1 MPQTANDHY
10 PQLFS
15 PFKLGDRVL
24 KNRIVSTAHE
34 SGWDLDGLITDKYAD
49 YFIGKATGGAGLV
62 MTFGAANVHE
72 PAGAMHGSIS
82 LWNPLNEPVLSRMAN
97 EVHAAGA
104 ILVSQASHLGRRG
117 SSADSHRPL
126 MAVSDQPEPMHREIP
141 HVLSTEDFA
150 EIAHSFAQAAVR
162 LEKCGWDGIEVTSF
176 GGHLIEQTWSPVLNT
191 RTDRY
196 GGSFESRM
204 RFVTEVLQAVKA
216 AVGTDFII
224 GFRMSGDVRDKDL
237 GLSVE
242 DMARIAEYVDGLG
255 IVDLFNIS
263 GSTGSTLAAHAGVV
277 PGDTFELGTY
287 LPAAT
292 ELKKRLSAPVL
303 YAGRIL
309 DARQAEEALANDQ
322 CDLVA
327 MTRAMIAEP
336 RLPLL
341 AEQGKDA
348 MIRPC
353 ISINEGC
360 VGRVNQ
366 GHHMLCSINP
376 TIWNPEL
383 NNLTKL
389 PATKKVVVVG
399 GGPAGLEAARTLALR
414 GAQVILF
421 EAHDELGGQVA
432 TAALDPRRP
441 RFALHVRWLAA
452 ELQRLGVDVRL
463 GKTVNAKDVA
473 AVEPDEVVL
482 ATGSESVVPL
492 SIPAA
497 VRAGTDLDLLR
508 GQLPV
513 NPADR
518 VTVVDREGHW
528 RGAAA
533 AILAAER
540 GASSV
545 QLVTTAL
552 HAVQDLDHTQQAV
565 LLKSI
570 VQQRITVISSKK
582 VIKGPETLIME
593 DLWTQQHDAIT
604 ADVVIFTGFRHART
618 ALSEELRDSYP
629 NLSFRIAGDM
639 MAPRRLHDAT
649 LEGMRSGALAAGGS
663 V

>member
-1 MPQTANDHY
+1 MSQTPNGQY
-10 PQLFS
+10 PHLFS
-15 PFKLGDRVL
+15 RLILGKRLL

-34 SGWDLDGLITDKYAD
+34 SGWDLDGIITDKYAD

-82 LWNPLNEPVLSRMAN
+82 LWNPLNEPVLARMAK
-97 EVHAAGA
+97 EAHAAGA
-104 ILVSQASHLGRRG
+104 VLMSQASHLGRRG
-117 SSADSHRPL
+117 SSVDSHRPL
-126 MAVSDQPEPMHREIP
+126 MAVSEQPEPMHKEIP
-141 HVLSTEDFA
+141 HVLSTDDFA

-162 LEKCGWDGIEVTSF
+162 LERCGWDGIEITSF
-176 GGHLIEQTWSPVLNT
+176 GGHLIEQTWSPALNT

-196 GGSFESRM
+196 GGTFENRM
-204 RFVTEVLQAVKA
+204 RFVTEVLQAVKV
-216 AVGTDFII
+216 AVGDEFVI

-237 GLSVE
+237 GLSVA
-242 DMARIAEYVDGLG
+242 DMTRIAEYVDGLG
-255 IVDLFNIS
+255 VVDLFNIS
-263 GSTGSTLAAHAGVV
+263 GSTGSTLATHAGIV

-287 LPAAT
+287 LPAAA
-292 ELKKRLSAPVL
+292 ELKKRLSVPVL

-309 DARQAEEALANDQ
+309 DAQQAEEALASDQ

-341 AEQGKDA
+341 AEQGNDSL
-348 MIRPC
+348 IRPC

-376 TIWNPEL
+376 AVWNPEL
-383 NNLTKL
+383 SNLSKL
-389 PATKKVVVVG
+389 AASKKVAVVG

-414 GAQVILF
+414 GAQVVLF
-421 EAHDELGGQVA
+421 EARHELGGQVA

-441 RFALHVRWLAA
+441 RFALHVRWLAD
-452 ELQRLGVDVRL
+452 ELKRLGVEVRL
-463 GKTVNAKDVA
+463 GKAVDAKTVA
-473 AVEPDEVVL
+473 ELRPDEVIL
-482 ATGSESVVPL
+482 AAGSESVVPL
-492 SIPAA
+492 LIPKAT
-497 VRAGTDLDLLR
+497 RSGTDLDLLR
-508 GQLPV
+508 GELQI
-513 NPADR
+513 NRSDR

-533 AILAAER
+533 AILAAEK

-545 QLVTTAL
+545 ELVTTAL
-552 HAVQDLDHTQQAV
+552 HAVQDLDHTQQSV

-570 VQQRITVISSKK
+570 VHQGITVKSSKK
-582 VIKGPETLIME
+582 VINGPETLLME
-593 DLWTQQHDAIT
+593 DLWTQQHDDIT
-604 ADVVIFTGFRHART
+604 ADVMIFTGFRHARVG
-618 ALSEELRDSYP
+618 LSEELKEKYP
-629 NLSFRIAGDM
+629 KLAFRVAGDM

-649 LEGMRSGALAAGGS
+649 LEGMRAGALAGVTS
-663 V
+663 P